1 MFTGLVSDIGFVRAL
16 SPSAGGMRWTIHA
29 PRTAAEIKPGDS
41 VNIAGACQT
50 VETVSGELFTGTSI
64 QETLKA
70 TNYGDWTV
78 GRRVNLELALRP
90 TDRLGGHFVTGHI
103 DTTGAV
109 TDIRVSPAGHWVD
122 VRFAP
127 RFDRWVLRK
136 GSIAIEGVSLT
147 VMDKSPGLLTVS
159 FIPETVART
168 TLADLRRGDRVN
180 LEFDMLVK
188 AVVPDPESSR
198 LDEQA
203 LVRAGWK

>member
-1 MFTGLVSDIGFVRAL
+1 MFTGLVSDIGVVSAL
-16 SPSAGGMRWTIHA
+16 APSAGGMGWTIRA

-70 TNYGDWTV
+70 TNYGGWTV

-103 DTTGAV
+103 DTAGTVAG
-109 TDIRVSPAGHWVD
+109 IRVSPAGHWVD
-122 VRFAP
+122 VRFDS

-147 VMDKSPGLLTVS
+147 VMEKSPGLLTVS

-198 LDEQA
+198 LDEQT